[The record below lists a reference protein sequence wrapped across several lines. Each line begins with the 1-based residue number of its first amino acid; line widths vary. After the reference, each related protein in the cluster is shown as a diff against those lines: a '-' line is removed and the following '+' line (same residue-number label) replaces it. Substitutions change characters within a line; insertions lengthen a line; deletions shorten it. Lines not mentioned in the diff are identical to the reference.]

1 MGASTVVA
9 ELMFFIAVLGMTT
22 VAIIVLTN
30 YVGQTTSAV
39 STKQRDMINQ
49 IQTNIDITS
58 VNASSTNSK
67 IYVKNIGDTDLRID
81 CVDIFLDNAWNS
93 AFAVKNPDTEAIWS
107 NSTLW
112 TPMDTIMVDANH
124 STLSTTA
131 SHSMRVVACNGVSDS
146 YIFSI

>member
-22 VAIIVLTN
+22 VAILVLSN

-39 STKQRDMINQ
+39 SGKQRDMINQ

-58 VNASSTNSK
+58 INATTTRSM

-81 CVDIFLDNAWNS
+81 CIDLFIDNMWSNNFS
-93 AFAVKNPDTEAIWS
+93 VKNPDTSALYS
-107 NSTLW
+107 NTTLW
-112 TPMDTIMVDANH
+112 TPMETILVDANTTAI
-124 STLSTTA
+124 STLVSHTA
-131 SHSMRVVACNGVSDS
+131 RIVACNGVSDS
-146 YIFSI
+146 YMYSI

>member
-39 STKQRDMINQ
+39 STKQRDMISQ

-58 VNASSTNSK
+58 INASSTNTK
-67 IYVKNIGDTDLRID
+67 VYVKNIGDTDLRID
-81 CVDIFLDNAWNS
+81 CMDLFLDNAWSNNFS
-93 AFAVKNPDTEAIWS
+93 VKNPDTLALYS
-107 NSTLW
+107 NTTLW
-112 TPMDTIMVDANH
+112 TPLETILVDANH
-124 STLSTTA
+124 TAISAVA

>member
-58 VNASSTNSK
+58 INASSTNGK
-67 IYVKNIGDTDLRID
+67 VYVKNIGDTDLRVD
-81 CVDIFLDNAWNS
+81 CMNLFLDNAWSNNYS
-93 AFAVKNPDTEAIWS
+93 VKNPDTGIVYT

-112 TPMDTIMVDANH
+112 TPMNTILIDANYTAI
-124 STLSTTA
+124 SSSA
-131 SHSMRVVACNGVSDS
+131 SHSMRVVACNGVSDN

>member
-22 VAIIVLTN
+22 VAIMVLTN

-39 STKQRDMINQ
+39 SSKQRDMISQ

-58 VNASSTNSK
+58 INASSTNGK
-67 IYVKNIGDTDLRID
+67 VYVKNIGDTDLRID
-81 CVDIFLDNAWNS
+81 CLDLFLDNTWGNNFS
-93 AFAVKNPDTEAIWS
+93 VKNPNTGSVYS

-112 TPMDTIMVDANH
+112 TPLTTILVDANY
-124 STLSTTA
+124 TAISTTA

>member
-1 MGASTVVA
+1 MGASTVVS

-22 VAIIVLTN
+22 VAILVLSN

-58 VNASSTNSK
+58 INATSTVSR
-67 IYVKNIGDTDLRID
+67 IFVKNTGDTDLRID
-81 CVDIFLDNAWNS
+81 CIDLFIDNEWNR
-93 AFAVKNPDTEAIWS
+93 AFAVKNPNTGAIWS

-112 TPMDTIMVDANH
+112 APMQTILLDANH
-124 STLSTTA
+124 SALSSSTA
-131 SHSMRVVACNGVSDS
+131 HSARVVACNGVSDS
-146 YIFSI
+146 YLYSI

>member
-9 ELMFFIAVLGMTT
+9 ELMFFIAVLGMST
-22 VAIIVLTN
+22 VSIIVLTN

-58 VNASSTNSK
+58 VNASSTNTRA
-67 IYVKNIGDTDLRID
+67 YVKNIGDTDLRID
-81 CVDIFLDNAWNS
+81 CMDLFLDNAWNNNFS
-93 AFAVKNPDTEAIWS
+93 VKNPDTEAVFS

-112 TPMDTIMVDANH
+112 TPMETILVDANH
-124 STLSTTA
+124 TALNTAA